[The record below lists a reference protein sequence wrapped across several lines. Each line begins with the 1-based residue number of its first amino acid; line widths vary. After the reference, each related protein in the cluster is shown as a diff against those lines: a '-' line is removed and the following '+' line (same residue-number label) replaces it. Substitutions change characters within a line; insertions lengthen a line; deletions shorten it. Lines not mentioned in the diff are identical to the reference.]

1 MVAYGRM
8 NARAGDEIL
17 ITGFGCI
24 SGLGI
29 GAAAHDD
36 ALFAGRS
43 ALRSSTIGEAHDS
56 GERVVAAIDHF
67 AAEDFI
73 APAKLR
79 RIDRVGQ
86 LAIAACRLA
95 LEDAGLLGGIDTW
108 SSDIGVALGTS
119 TSGLHT
125 VVTYLDRLNA
135 GGAAGAS
142 ALDFSNTV
150 GNASAS
156 LCGIEFGLRGINVTL
171 THREASAFSAID
183 HGASALQ
190 KGTARAIVAGGV
202 DDFESTFVQVHD
214 QFSALARDRGHGEAS
229 RPFDTRRNGIVL
241 GSGAFLMILER
252 ADSARERGVQARA
265 SLGALA
271 ATSSRCHT
279 HGWSDDPSQLVRCM
293 REALDRADA
302 APTDVAVVFASANS
316 TRQLD
321 RTEARALEAVFG
333 PYGVPVVALKGALGE
348 AGATAAA
355 GIVAAAQS
363 LKRRMIPPTVGFGE
377 ADPEC
382 RVDVSAAARPLRQG
396 RPAMAL
402 VNSCASGGGN
412 YSVVIRG

>member
-8 NARAGDEIL
+8 NARAGAEVL

-29 GAAAHDD
+29 GAAAHDA
-36 ALFAGRS
+36 ALFTGRS
-43 ALRSSTIGEAHDS
+43 ALRSSRIGEAHD
-56 GERVVAAIDHF
+56 GDARVAAHIDEF
-67 AAEDFI
+67 VPEDFI
-73 APAKLR
+73 SAGKLR

-95 LEDAGLLGGIDTW
+95 LEDAGLLGGIDAW
-108 SSDIGVALGTS
+108 SSEVGVALGTS

-125 VVTYLDRLNA
+125 VVSYLDRLNA

-156 LCGIEFGLRGINVTL
+156 LCGIEFGLRGMNVTL
-171 THREASAFSAID
+171 TQREASAFSAID
-183 HGASALQ
+183 HGASVLQ
-190 KGTARAIVAGGV
+190 KGAARAIVAGGV
-202 DDFESTFVQVHD
+202 DDFESLYMQVHD
-214 QFSALARDRGHGEAS
+214 RFNALARDEGQGEAS
-229 RPFDTRRNGIVL
+229 RPFDKRRNGMVL
-241 GSGAFLMILER
+241 GSGAFLMVLER
-252 ADSARERGVQARA
+252 ADSARERGVQAHGSLAGIGA
-265 SLGALA
+265 S
-271 ATSSRCHT
+271 SSRCDT
-279 HGWSDDPSQLVRCM
+279 HGWSDDPSQLIRCM
-293 REALDRADA
+293 REALARADA
-302 APTDVAVVFASANS
+302 SPADVAVVFASANS
-316 TRQLD
+316 SRQLD
-321 RTEARALEAVFG
+321 RTEARALETVFG
-333 PYGVPVVALKGALGE
+333 PYGVPVVAVKGALGE

-355 GIVAAAQS
+355 GIVAAALA

-382 RVDVSAAARPLRQG
+382 RVDVSAAARPLQPG
-396 RPAMAL
+396 RPAIAL

>member
-1 MVAYGRM
+1 MVAYARM
-8 NARAGDEIL
+8 NARAGAEVL

-29 GAAAHDD
+29 GAAAHDES
-36 ALFAGRS
+36 LFAGRS
-43 ALRSSTIGEAHDS
+43 ALRSS
-56 GERVVAAIDHF
+56 AADDGHARLTARIDQF
-67 AAEDFI
+67 VAEDFI
-73 APAKLR
+73 APGKLR

-86 LAIAACRLA
+86 LSIAACRLA
-95 LEDAGLLGGIDTW
+95 LEDAGLLDGIDAW
-108 SSDIGVALGTS
+108 KSEIGVALGTS

-125 VVTYLDRLNA
+125 VISYLDRLNA
-135 GGAAGAS
+135 GGPTGAS

-171 THREASAFSAID
+171 TQREASAFSAID
-183 HGASALQ
+183 HGASALR

-202 DDFESTFVQVHD
+202 DDFESLFVQVHD
-214 QFSALARDRGHGEAS
+214 RFNALASDQGQGEAS
-229 RPFDTRRNGIVL
+229 RPFDARRNGIVL
-241 GSGAFLMILER
+241 GSGAFLMVLER

-265 SLGALA
+265 SLEAIA
-271 ATSSRCHT
+271 ATSSPCDT
-279 HGWSDDPSQLVRCM
+279 HGWSDDPSQLIRCM
-293 REALDRADA
+293 REALDEA
-302 APTDVAVVFASANS
+302 DVAPADVAAVFASANS
-316 TRQLD
+316 SRQLD

-355 GIVAAAQS
+355 GIVAAAHA
-363 LKRRMIPPTVGFGE
+363 LRRRMIPPTVGFGE

-382 RVDVSAAARPLRQG
+382 RVDVSAAARPFQQG
-396 RPAMAL
+396 RPAIAL